1 MRTVRPKPVEEYT
14 QLVVERNKFTLNFYN
29 EVGGFMC
36 RLLSCPTDLDLVLY
50 IGLG

>member
-29 EVGGFMC
+29 EVGSCVAYFRA
-36 RLLSCPTDLDLVLY
+36 RL
-50 IGLG
+50 I